1 MSSAS
6 SSASTIRA
14 TAVGALAI
22 LIWSSLAPLAALS
35 GTVPPFQL
43 VACSFALAA
52 ALGLGWGVARGRR
65 PADAFRQPPVV
76 WAVGIAGLFG
86 YHFLYFLA
94 LQSAPP
100 VEASLI
106 NYLWPL
112 LIVVLSATLPGE
124 RLAPGHVLGALAGLG
139 GTVLLVTKGQGLAID
154 GRYVTG
160 YVAALGAA
168 FTWAIYSVLRRR
180 IRGGTEDAVTGF
192 CFVTAILAAL
202 CHLAWEQ
209 TVWPADPVG
218 WAALLFMG
226 LGPVGSAFF
235 LWDHGVRNG
244 DIRTLGTLSYA
255 APVLST
261 LLLIA
266 GGLAVGH
273 WSVWVACAVITGGS
287 LLSSREMVR
296 SPRTR

>member
-6 SSASTIRA
+6 TLRA

-22 LIWSSLAPLAALS
+22 LIWSSLAPVTALA

-52 ALGLGWGVARGRR
+52 VLGVGWGVIRGRN
-65 PADAFRQPPVV
+65 PAAAFRQPPAV

-94 LQSAPP
+94 LQTAPP

-124 RLAPGHVLGALAGLG
+124 RLAPGHVLGALVGLA
-139 GTVLLVTKGQGLAID
+139 GTVLLVTRGQGFSVD
-154 GRYVTG
+154 GRYLTG
-160 YVAALGAA
+160 YAAALGAA
-168 FTWAIYSVLRRR
+168 VTWAVYSVLRRR

-192 CFVTAILAAL
+192 CFVTAVLAAL

-209 TVWPADPVG
+209 TVWPAGFLG
-218 WAALLFMG
+218 WGALLFMG

-235 LWDHGVRNG
+235 LWDHGVRHG
-244 DIRTLGTLSYA
+244 DIRLLGTLSYA
-255 APVLST
+255 APILST

-266 GGLAVGH
+266 SGLAAGH

-287 LLSSREMVR
+287 VLSSRETVR
-296 SPRTR
+296 SRP

>member
-6 SSASTIRA
+6 TLRA
-14 TAVGALAI
+14 TAIGALAI
-22 LIWSSLAPLAALS
+22 LIWSSLAPVTALA

-43 VACSFALAA
+43 VACSFAMAA
-52 ALGLGWGVARGRR
+52 ALGLGWSVIRGRS
-65 PADAFRQPPVV
+65 PVGAFRQPPAV
-76 WAVGIAGLFG
+76 WAVGIGGLFG
-86 YHFLYFLA
+86 YHSLYFLA

-124 RLAPGHVLGALAGLG
+124 RLAPGHVMGALAGLA

-154 GRYVTG
+154 TRYVTG
-160 YVAALGAA
+160 YAAALGAA
-168 FTWAIYSVLRRR
+168 VTWAVYSVLRRR
-180 IRGGTEDAVTGF
+180 ITGGTDDAVTGF
-192 CFVTAILAAL
+192 CLVTAVLAAV
-202 CHLAWEQ
+202 CHLVWEP
-209 TVWPADPVG
+209 TVWPDSTLG
-218 WAALLFMG
+218 WAALLFIG
-226 LGPVGSAFF
+226 LGPAGSAFF

-255 APVLST
+255 APILST

-266 GGLAVGH
+266 GGLASGH
-273 WSVWVACAVITGGS
+273 WSVWAACAVITAGS

-296 SPRTR
+296 APRAR